1 MSWLLHL
8 LLQCIMPQMKL
19 QLVFLC
25 KWNKAMGYRAGVF
38 LRDCSWP
45 ISAFKTEFST
55 DKDEQNSD
63 LIDLLLSEVIVLI
76 FHPSACVI

>member
-1 MSWLLHL
+1 
-8 LLQCIMPQMKL
+8 
-19 QLVFLC
+19 
-25 KWNKAMGYRAGVF
+25 MGYRAGVF